1 MSKTEKNGE
10 PPMLKNMMYWLSFG
24 ITPRREQH
32 KSRHPYAGHTLE
44 DERSFTRRMAFY
56 KAHPHH

>member
-1 MSKTEKNGE
+1 
-10 PPMLKNMMYWLSFG
+10 MLKNMMYWLSFG